1 MTGSKAGP
9 QRWLPAPFCLLF
21 TAVTWEPA
29 RPHFLSFLLPPVVTG
44 PGCCSQPW
52 GGILKAASPREATPL
67 LWIAFAGPL
76 QFGGSPRPARKQSAT
91 GCPRSWPA
99 SVRGLCLGEAVSTE
113 PPAQQARSRQRV
125 RRLGRVGAPSAAG
138 AVWLLLEL
146 QGPPVAAPGTEPWTT
161 APKRHTQ
168 WGLTREYQEAHSFQ
182 GLMSLCTDHFCW
194 PCYGVQTGGLSCQP
208 CWREGG
214 SLASLSLWSSDL
226 SALAP
231 EAGPGEL
238 PALPGTLSTLYLPGT
253 CSPNRS
259 LFPFSRLPGDS
270 LWCGWHSQAWV

>member
-1 MTGSKAGP
+1 M
-9 QRWLPAPFCLLF
+9 
-21 TAVTWEPA
+21 TWEPA

-231 EAGPGEL
+231 EVQGTGGSASNLAFTEGVCIYSNIKPIAGGEAMPL
-238 PALPGTLSTLYLPGT
+238 VTIDKLTRTSSDAISPETLSADYMVKT
-253 CSPNRS
+253 
-259 LFPFSRLPGDS
+259 
-270 LWCGWHSQAWV
+270 